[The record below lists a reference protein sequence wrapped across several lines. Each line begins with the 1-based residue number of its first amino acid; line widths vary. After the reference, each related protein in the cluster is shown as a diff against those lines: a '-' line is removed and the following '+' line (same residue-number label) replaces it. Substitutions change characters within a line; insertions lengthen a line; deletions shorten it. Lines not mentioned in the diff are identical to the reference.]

1 VVWVSGAVTPLTVH
15 PPILRQAD
23 MGEYEQFV
31 ARVLALGAEGHQDGE
46 IAERLTEEG
55 FRSARRN
62 RVTADLVG
70 QIRRARGQISLTE
83 QFKTQAKIA
92 GHWTVFGLAQELDVQ
107 RNWLYTRIRQGT
119 VRATRHPVIGHDLI
133 PDDPELLA
141 SLRAQRA
148 RCCYR

>member
-1 VVWVSGAVTPLTVH
+1 VVWVSSAVTSLTVH
-15 PPILRQAD
+15 PPILRQSD

-46 IAERLTEEG
+46 IAERLTEAG

-62 RVTADLVG
+62 RITADLVG

-83 QFKTQAKIA
+83 QFKTQAKID
-92 GHWTVFGLAQELDVQ
+92 GHWTVFGLAQELDVH
-107 RNWLYTRIRQGT
+107 RNWLYARIRKGT
-119 VRATRHPVIGHDLI
+119 LPATRHPVIGHYLI